1 MIGRREFI
9 TLFGGTAV
17 AWPLAARAQQPAMP
31 VIGFLSTG
39 SAEDRVSRVLAF
51 RKGLSELGYVE
62 GRNVAIEYRW
72 SENDDTRL
80 MELARDLV
88 RHGVAVIAT
97 LGGTAPVLAAKSVT
111 TTIPIVFG
119 MGGDPLRLGLVS
131 SLNRPGGNVTG
142 VNFMS
147 GDLGT
152 KRFGLLHE
160 MLPQSGT
167 FALLVN
173 SKAADIES
181 EIADAQTAALATG
194 HKVEILVASTSAEID
209 AAFARL
215 LQTHAD
221 ALLVSADALFMNR
234 RVQIVT
240 LAARHAIPA
249 IYPFRQYTQ
258 AGGLM
263 SYGASVT
270 EQAHQTGIYTGRILK
285 GELPANLPVM
295 RATMFEFV
303 ITCKQPRL
311 SA

>member
-1 MIGRREFI
+1 
-9 TLFGGTAV
+9 
-17 AWPLAARAQQPAMP
+17 MP

-39 SAEDRVSRVLAF
+39 SAEDRVSRLLAF

-147 GDLGT
+147 ADLGT

-167 FALLVN
+167 FTLLVN
-173 SKAADIES
+173 SKAAAIES

-194 HKVEILVASTSAEID
+194 HKVEIFVASTSAEID

-215 LQTHAD
+215 LQTHEIG
-221 ALLVSADALFMNR
+221 R
-234 RVQIVT
+234 
-240 LAARHAIPA
+240 
-249 IYPFRQYTQ
+249 
-258 AGGLM
+258 
-263 SYGASVT
+263 ASCRKWV
-270 EQAHQTGIYTGRILK
+270 E
-285 GELPANLPVM
+285 
-295 RATMFEFV
+295 
-303 ITCKQPRL
+303 
-311 SA
+311 